1 LWRELRNVKA
11 RRILTTGPTQAEA
24 RLPRW
29 MAAIAVVGTA
39 LLFVVMSARSAGGF
53 ALGAALGILSY
64 LWLHQAVDKLLAAAP
79 QHLPV
84 GTAVRFA
91 LRYPLALGAVYAFYR
106 TGWLAYEAVL
116 AGLFVPVGGALVEAI
131 IEIRENWQVGEVGQD
146 PTLPDA

>member
-1 LWRELRNVKA
+1 VKA

-64 LWLHQAVDKLLAAAP
+64 LWLHEAVDKLLAAAP

-116 AGLFVPVGGALVEAI
+116 AGLFVPVGVALVRRLSKSA
-131 IEIRENWQVGEVGQD
+131 RTGRLARSGR
-146 PTLPDA
+146 TLPYPMRDAIG